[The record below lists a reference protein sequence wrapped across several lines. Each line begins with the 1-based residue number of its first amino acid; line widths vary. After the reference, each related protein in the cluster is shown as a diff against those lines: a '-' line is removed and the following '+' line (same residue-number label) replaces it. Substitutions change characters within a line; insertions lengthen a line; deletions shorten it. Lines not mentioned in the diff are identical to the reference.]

1 MCRRLAELSTAGK
14 VQSSQRILDQAGGS
28 GAVAG
33 PGQCP
38 HGFGCILGLSLL
50 GRRFLLIKL
59 ICPDRGS
66 MASAFSACTSLGTEG
81 VEEDSMGSSQ
91 ARESF
96 WELGGLG
103 WSEGLVSRYP
113 SSATAWI

>member
-1 MCRRLAELSTAGK
+1 
-14 VQSSQRILDQAGGS
+14 
-28 GAVAG
+28 
-33 PGQCP
+33 
-38 HGFGCILGLSLL
+38 
-50 GRRFLLIKL
+50 
-59 ICPDRGS
+59 

-103 WSEGLVSRYP
+103 WPEGLVSRNP

>member
-1 MCRRLAELSTAGK
+1 MAW
-14 VQSSQRILDQAGGS
+14 
-28 GAVAG
+28 

-38 HGFGCILGLSLL
+38 CGSGCILGLSLL
-50 GRRFLLIKL
+50 GRRILLIML
-59 ICPDRGS
+59 ICPDCGS
-66 MASAFSACTSLGTEG
+66 MASAFSACTSLGAEG
-81 VEEDSMGSSQ
+81 VEEDSMDSSQ

-103 WSEGLVSRYP
+103 WPEGLISRNP

>member
-1 MCRRLAELSTAGK
+1 MAG
-14 VQSSQRILDQAGGS
+14 L
-28 GAVAG
+28 
-33 PGQCP
+33 GQCP

-50 GRRFLLIKL
+50 GRRFLLIML

-66 MASAFSACTSLGTEG
+66 MASAFSACTSLGTER

-103 WSEGLVSRYP
+103 WPEGLVSRNP